1 MSGNRNDRSPRRVL
15 TTALPTALLIIGP
28 SVADASPQQS
38 PVPQKT
44 EATSAETGA
53 RTSLRPFQRAAASE
67 ARRVLES
74 ALAGDDGPAKW
85 LGLYAVRQLRQPW
98 IAASLL
104 RLCDSPDLTERVL
117 ALEAVTNSNPAK
129 GKSAFAA
136 ALESEHRSIR
146 LRGVLGLTALRDTS
160 MAPDLVT
167 IMLEDEDP
175 DLRAAAAHALGE
187 IGAVTASI
195 PLYESVMESQ
205 YAPVREQ
212 AVLALMAL
220 GDEQVGVYLV
230 EQLKTDRGPGE
241 EELLKLLALIP
252 DPNLIADLTPYLEHE
267 FLEIR
272 IQAAATIL
280 SILEKTRPSNP

>member
-1 MSGNRNDRSPRRVL
+1 MSGNRDNRSLRRVL
-15 TTALPTALLIIGP
+15 TTALTTVLIIIGP
-28 SVADASPQQS
+28 SVADTSPQQ
-38 PVPQKT
+38 PPAPQRNP
-44 EATSAETGA
+44 ATTSGADA
-53 RTSLRPFQRAAASE
+53 RTSVPPPLRAAASN

-74 ALAGDDGPAKW
+74 ALTGDDSPARW
-85 LGLYAVRQLRQPW
+85 LGLYAARQLRQPW
-98 IAASLL
+98 IAAPLID
-104 RLCDSPDLTERVL
+104 LCDSPDLTERVL

-136 ALESEHRSIR
+136 AIDSEHRSIR
-146 LRGVLGLTALRDTS
+146 LRGVLGLMALRDTS
-160 MAPDLVT
+160 MAPELVT

-175 DLRAAAAHALGE
+175 DLRAAAARALGE

-230 EQLKTDRGPGE
+230 EQLKSDRGPGE

-252 DPNLIADLTPYLEHE
+252 DPDLIPDLTPYLEHDY
-267 FLEIR
+267 LEIR

-280 SILEKTRPSNP
+280 SILEKTRPARP